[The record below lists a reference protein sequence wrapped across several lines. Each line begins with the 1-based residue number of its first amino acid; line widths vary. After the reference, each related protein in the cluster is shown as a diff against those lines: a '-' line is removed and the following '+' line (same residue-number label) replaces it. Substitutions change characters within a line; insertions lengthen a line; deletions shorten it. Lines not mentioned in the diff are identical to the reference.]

1 MLKQMKL
8 LQRVL
13 DSGFINGEM
22 KVVNLTWK
30 KLDQILKAVLGSK
43 LDVSAQMS
51 SLLLQENEFI
61 VLIPF
66 TKKQRPNSISIS
78 GMNLKL
84 DITEKD
90 CKQSVNSESCDRLQ
104 SCCKGSIS
112 RESICESSGNHSLAI
127 ADNAWHDI
135 ISDIALLNTSSNILH
150 DEQSSASAKS
160 VLGKRNELHDND
172 KADESRPV
180 DLSLNSFRF
189 YELRNGKKHKDP
201 DNKR

>member
-1 MLKQMKL
+1 DIGMEGKGESGMVEARFRTLGGDTITVEIWGDQTVKDLKTTL
-8 LQRVL
+8 LLHHCNSMSNFHLFLR
-13 DSGFINGEM
+13 
-22 KVVNLTWK
+22 
-30 KLDQILKAVLGSK
+30 GSK

-51 SLLLQENEFI
+51 SLMLQENEFI

-90 CKQSVNSESCDRLQ
+90 YKQSVNSESCDRLQ
-104 SCCKGSIS
+104 SCCKGNIS

-160 VLGKRNELHDND
+160 VLGKRN
-172 KADESRPV
+172 
-180 DLSLNSFRF
+180 
-189 YELRNGKKHKDP
+189 
-201 DNKR
+201 

>member
-1 MLKQMKL
+1 
-8 LQRVL
+8 
-13 DSGFINGEM
+13 
-22 KVVNLTWK
+22 VVKLTWK
-30 KLDQILKAVLGSK
+30 KLDQILKVVLGSK

-84 DITEKD
+84 DITEKV

-160 VLGKRNELHDND
+160 VLEKKKNELHDND
-172 KADESRPV
+172 KADESRPI
-180 DLSLNSFRF
+180 DLSLNSF
-189 YELRNGKKHKDP
+189 
-201 DNKR
+201 